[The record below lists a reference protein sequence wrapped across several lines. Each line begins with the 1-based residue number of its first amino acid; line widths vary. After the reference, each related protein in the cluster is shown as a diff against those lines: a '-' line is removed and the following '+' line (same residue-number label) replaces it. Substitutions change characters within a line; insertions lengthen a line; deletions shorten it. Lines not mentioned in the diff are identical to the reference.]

1 MSGIDG
7 VVRVEEAAGLLDGS
21 ARRVEQLAAAGELT
35 RAAHG
40 LIDLASVHQY
50 LAIRQ
55 GKASGRAWSEETAWA
70 AVALLSGVEVSWLG
84 AVQRSRLRRVLR
96 EIDSVDLARRTRNR
110 ARVQRFSGHG
120 SAAARLRAD
129 LVVTD
134 RTSLGL
140 VVVGEQSGADG
151 YAAADDV
158 DRLVAAYALRSDAG
172 GGYVLR
178 GTHFDLETV
187 RRIAAA
193 ADTLVALDAAASLD
207 PRERAEGH
215 RILTDRLDAFRG

>member
-7 VVRVEEAAGLLDGS
+7 VVRVEEAAGLLDVS
-21 ARRVEQLAAAGELT
+21 ARRVEQLARAGELT

-55 GKASGRAWSEETAWA
+55 GKATGRAWAEETAWA
-70 AVALLSGVEVSWLG
+70 AVALLSGVDVEWLG
-84 AVQRSRLRRVLR
+84 AVQRSRLRGTLR

-110 ARVQRFSGHG
+110 TRVQRFSGHQ
-120 SAAARLRAD
+120 SAAARLRED
-129 LVVTD
+129 LVVTNRD
-134 RTSLGL
+134 ALGL
-140 VVVGEQSGADG
+140 VSVGEEQGADG
-151 YAAADDV
+151 YVAADQV
-158 DRLVAAYALRSDAG
+158 DRLVAAYALRRDAAG
-172 GGYVLR
+172 AYVLR
-178 GTHFDLETV
+178 ATHFDLEIV

-215 RILTDRLDAFRG
+215 RILTEQLDAFRG